1 MKAAAASLIVLFL
14 LFGCLEPSLEGKN
27 LSELRS
33 LGIPVECDAVL
44 ESNRTADNGT
54 AYILGKDYLIDFEE
68 KWGQDEAELYKTG
81 QLDFIVEGEE
91 LVYYRDNDENVS
103 ALMEF
108 VTGCKGFMSEG
119 QEARDFLAGF
129 EPMIELRN
137 CGKGDFDAGLFDI
150 GKEDYCT
157 GEEMEGALV
166 GLGYEGLYSA
176 FENYTKR

>member
-1 MKAAAASLIVLFL
+1 MKAAAASLIVFFL
-14 LFGCLEPSLEGKN
+14 LFGCLGPSLEGMN

-33 LGIPVECDAVL
+33 LDIPVKCNVIL
-44 ESNRTADNGT
+44 ESNRTTDNGT
-54 AYILGKDYLIDFEE
+54 AYILGKDYLLDFE
-68 KWGQDEAELYKTG
+68 KRWGQDEVEVYETG
-81 QLDFIVEGEE
+81 QMDFIVDGDE

-108 VTGCKGFMSEG
+108 VTGCKGYRSEG

-137 CGKGDFDAGLFDI
+137 CSKGDFDAGLFDI

-157 GEEMEGALV
+157 AEEMEDILV
-166 GLGYEGLYSA
+166 GLGSEGLYSA